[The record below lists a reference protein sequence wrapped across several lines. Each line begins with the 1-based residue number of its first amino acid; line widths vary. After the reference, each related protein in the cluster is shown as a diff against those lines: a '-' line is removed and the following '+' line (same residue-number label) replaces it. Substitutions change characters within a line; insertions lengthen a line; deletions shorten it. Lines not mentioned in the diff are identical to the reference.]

1 MTSQELGSE
10 TTHVAARSTPW
21 RGTRPTGVNHNAYV
35 TTDIEATRKFY
46 EEVIGLPLIA
56 TWTEEDQLPGRDKPR
71 TYVHTLFGM
80 DDGSALAF
88 FQWLRPEDEVMPA
101 FQPCTTVHLAL
112 NVDLETLAGI
122 KERLRAYGYGDQDV
136 VEIDH
141 GYCNSLY
148 TRDPN
153 TMRLEFTADHPDMP
167 GILAEKRP
175 HAHADLA
182 RWLSGDHTSNNPF
195 RDPE

>member
-1 MTSQELGSE
+1 MS
-10 TTHVAARSTPW
+10 STDLDSNAPAESRRW

-35 TTDIEATRKFY
+35 TTDIEATRTFY
-46 EEVIGLPLIA
+46 EDVIGLPLIA
-56 TWTEEDQLPGRDKPR
+56 TWTEEDQLPGRVR

-80 DDGSALAF
+80 EDGSALAF
-88 FQWLRPEDEVMPA
+88 FQWLDPEAEIMPV

-122 KERLRAYGYGDQDV
+122 KERLLAYGYPEDDV

-141 GYCNSLY
+141 GYCHSLY

-153 TMRLEFTADHPDMP
+153 SMRLEFTADRPDMP
-167 GILAEKRP
+167 RILAEKRP

-195 RDPE
+195 R